1 MNYYRR
7 IIPFVFTLLLQA
19 GAVGVAANLQNP
31 DDTLRHATGRTNEN
45 PFMQMAGK
53 KYATYTKE

>member
-1 MNYYRR
+1 
-7 IIPFVFTLLLQA
+7 VFTLLLQA